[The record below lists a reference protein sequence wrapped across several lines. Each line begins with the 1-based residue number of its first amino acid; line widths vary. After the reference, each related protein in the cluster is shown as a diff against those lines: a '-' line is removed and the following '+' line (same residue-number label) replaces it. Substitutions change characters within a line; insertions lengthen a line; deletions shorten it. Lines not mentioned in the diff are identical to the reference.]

1 APPPHRP
8 RVARCVVLYAGV
20 CGPSLAV
27 FVHREPFAD
36 PHAVRN
42 GRPSALVRP
51 CRSQAAG
58 IRLRKGKRAA
68 SRTDAALLLTKK
80 LEVLRRGVT
89 RMPCPSKTL
98 GVELTGLEPVTPTL
112 PVWCATSCAT
122 APCWCPY
129 RTARRFPRCR
139 RGPEN
144 ALAVGPPAGG
154 CP

>member
-1 APPPHRP
+1 RSTSLVTRTSCLRPTKSLVKEGLLAAMHAASVPGRPERRAPPPHRP
-8 RVARCVVLYAGV
+8 RVARRVVLYAGV

-68 SRTDAALLLTKK
+68 SRTDAAL
-80 LEVLRRGVT
+80 VLPRSLKSYDAASPGCRA
-89 RMPCPSKTL
+89 
-98 GVELTGLEPVTPTL
+98 PVRP
-112 PVWCATSCAT
+112 
-122 APCWCPY
+122 
-129 RTARRFPRCR
+129 
-139 RGPEN
+139 
-144 ALAVGPPAGG
+144 
-154 CP
+154 